1 LRTRANPH
9 GGRAHVPDRTF
20 AREQPMIAGRPRHFV
35 ITALVAVG
43 ALACGAPAR
52 AVTVMPPAGATPAP
66 TTVPAMGDSG
76 SFVLLGPVFGA
87 IDDQLAAADPWVPD
101 VTFAVG
107 ATECCQPVAA
117 GDAFSLAHGA
127 TPASAPPQAAP
138 PQVPPKPTEPIE
150 LPVVSERSPEH
161 TGFKALV
168 RDTIGDFK
176 HLPSRDTAM
185 WLAIGGGLSIAV
197 SPLDDEVN
205 DRLQGD
211 GWSAFYA
218 PGKYIGYGWVQIG
231 AAIGIWAIG
240 RQVDK
245 RGRAAHLGLD
255 LLRAQIVTQ
264 TLTYAL
270 KAATQRERPD
280 GSGNDSF
287 PSGHASTTWATAT
300 VLERHI
306 GWKAAVPTYLV
317 ATYVATS
324 RLHENRHHLSDVVFG
339 ATVGLVAGRTVTRHG
354 RHSYALIPI
363 TGPRGGVGIGLARVA
378 D

>member
-1 LRTRANPH
+1 
-9 GGRAHVPDRTF
+9 
-20 AREQPMIAGRPRHFV
+20 MIAGRPRRSV
-35 ITALVAVG
+35 LTIL
-43 ALACGAPAR
+43 LAAGVLASGAPSL
-52 AVTVMPPAGATPAP
+52 AVPVMSGASGMPPGGGPVAADSNGFV
-66 TTVPAMGDSG
+66 VPA
-76 SFVLLGPVFGA
+76 PVFGPVA
-87 IDDQLAAADPWVPD
+87 DQRVAADPWCPAVAR
-101 VTFAVG
+101 VGFAS
-107 ATECCQPVAA
+107 ECGDEVAPA
-117 GDAFSLAHGA
+117 GQSSPSAQG
-127 TPASAPPQAAP
+127 APPQATP

-150 LPVVSERSPEH
+150 VPVVSERSPEH

-168 RDTIGDFK
+168 RDTISDFK

-185 WLAIGGGLSIAV
+185 WLTIGGGLSVAV

-205 DRLQGD
+205 DRLQGE
-211 GWSAFYA
+211 GWGAFYA

-231 AAIGIWAIG
+231 AAIGTWAIG
-240 RQVDK
+240 RAVDK

-280 GSGNDSF
+280 GSGDDSF

-339 ATVGLVAGRTVTRHG
+339 ATLGLVSGRTVTRHG

>member
-1 LRTRANPH
+1 
-9 GGRAHVPDRTF
+9 
-20 AREQPMIAGRPRHFV
+20 MIAGRPHHFV
-35 ITALVAVG
+35 ITALVALG

-52 AVTVMPPAGATPAP
+52 AVTVMPPASATPAP

-87 IDDQLAAADPWVPD
+87 IDEQLAAADPWVPD

-107 ATECCQPVAA
+107 ASECCQRLRRAMRLRSRRARPRRAPRRRPPRRKSRPSPPSPSRCPS
-117 GDAFSLAHGA
+117 SLSARRS
-127 TPASAPPQAAP
+127 TPASRRWCATRSATSSTCRRATPRCGWPSAAASQSP
-138 PQVPPKPTEPIE
+138 
-150 LPVVSERSPEH
+150 SRRS
-161 TGFKALV
+161 TT
-168 RDTIGDFK
+168 RSTIGCK
-176 HLPSRDTAM
+176 ARAGARSTRRAST
-185 WLAIGGGLSIAV
+185 WGT
-197 SPLDDEVN
+197 
-205 DRLQGD
+205 D
-211 GWSAFYA
+211 GCRF
-218 PGKYIGYGWVQIG
+218 G

-240 RQVDK
+240 REVDK

-270 KAATQRERPD
+270 KVATQRERPD

-306 GWKAAVPTYLV
+306 GWKAAAADLSPGHVRRYLAAPRESAPPERRRV
-317 ATYVATS
+317 
-324 RLHENRHHLSDVVFG
+324 R
-339 ATVGLVAGRTVTRHG
+339 RHG
-354 RHSYALIPI
+354 RS
-363 TGPRGGVGIGLARVA
+363 RGRAHGHASRPPQLRADPNHGSARRRGIGLARVA